1 MKKQTH
7 SIFWLL
13 TCVRARIPSLLA
25 LLLLSMA
32 NAELGVLFALGTRG
46 VVNAAASGEAAALLR
61 ASGVQAALIAALL
74 LTLTGLRA
82 LRDSLSANLERDWK
96 RRYLGKLLHTRYEES
111 AKFHTAELLN
121 RMNNDAKAVSDGL
134 VTTLPGLGAML
145 VHLVGAGLALLS
157 LSPEF
162 TLAALA
168 AGLLVTVLTAAAR
181 KKLKA
186 LHKAL
191 GEAEGKSAAFL
202 QEVLEKLLLVQ
213 ALDASEAVETR
224 AEA

>member
-13 TCVRARIPSLLA
+13 SCVRARVPSLLA

-111 AKFHTAELLN
+111 SKFHTAELLN

-145 VHLVGAGLALLS
+145 VRLVGAGLALLS
-157 LSPEF
+157 LSSKSMPRP
-162 TLAALA
+162 
-168 AGLLVTVLTAAAR
+168 R
-181 KKLKA
+181 KENCGA
-186 LHKAL
+186 C
-191 GEAEGKSAAFL
+191 
-202 QEVLEKLLLVQ
+202 
-213 ALDASEAVETR
+213 R
-224 AEA
+224 

>member
-74 LTLTGLRA
+74 LTLTGRA
-82 LRDSLSANLERDWK
+82 RCGTPF
-96 RRYLGKLLHTRYEES
+96 RRI
-111 AKFHTAELLN
+111 
-121 RMNNDAKAVSDGL
+121 
-134 VTTLPGLGAML
+134 
-145 VHLVGAGLALLS
+145 
-157 LSPEF
+157 
-162 TLAALA
+162 
-168 AGLLVTVLTAAAR
+168 
-181 KKLKA
+181 
-186 LHKAL
+186 
-191 GEAEGKSAAFL
+191 
-202 QEVLEKLLLVQ
+202 
-213 ALDASEAVETR
+213 
-224 AEA
+224 

>member
-13 TCVRARIPSLLA
+13 SCVRARIPSLLA

-32 NAELGVLFALGTRG
+32 NAELGVLFALGARG

-96 RRYLGKLLHTRYEES
+96 RRYLGKLLHTR
-111 AKFHTAELLN
+111 
-121 RMNNDAKAVSDGL
+121 
-134 VTTLPGLGAML
+134 
-145 VHLVGAGLALLS
+145 
-157 LSPEF
+157 
-162 TLAALA
+162 
-168 AGLLVTVLTAAAR
+168 
-181 KKLKA
+181 
-186 LHKAL
+186 
-191 GEAEGKSAAFL
+191 
-202 QEVLEKLLLVQ
+202 
-213 ALDASEAVETR
+213 
-224 AEA
+224 